1 MDGSGVSSRGDDDAP
16 ILLTT
21 PQSGAEGGSGGSA
34 LRRRG
39 VRLLSYLIGLDGPV
53 ERDVGVL
60 LAQYALWA
68 SCMLVLNKAAVGS
81 VSLDPTVLLLV
92 QLVFACAAVPVM
104 QVAMPVARGALPGG
118 GLLQSLTYMNEPHTN
133 LLPAKVQTYHLF
145 LSLNNLI
152 RCVCVCL
159 RRMRECVPLLEA
171 TLPTQFAE
179 RLGLH
184 DKGGGSVSGGGVGG
198 GGIGGGGG
206 GGAGEVVVVRYFPGI
221 TASLHW
227 LVTGVGFLLSIW
239 CSISTLKHGDVSWYM
254 VLHQVIPVGVC
265 LVDWKF
271 LGHDPPTPLAF
282 GGVAFCLSWAL
293 AVMAWRTGSVV
304 PEMEA
309 GMWGLAW
316 LATMT
321 CYLPMLKRTCM
332 MHKATAL
339 ERVFY
344 SNFAALV
351 VLCMVG
357 TFYYTTRAKDW
368 GGEMAMGTTT
378 TGFGDG
384 FGGGGGGSSG
394 GVEEGGVVVVVKKM
408 SSTLGVGGGGGGG
421 GVEWMAWVYVVVAL
435 SSMVGVALSH
445 VRMNLLT
452 HITATSYA
460 SFGVTA
466 LFPVRVWQSFSRV
479 G

>member
-1 MDGSGVSSRGDDDAP
+1 M
-16 ILLTT
+16 
-21 PQSGAEGGSGGSA
+21 
-34 LRRRG
+34 
-39 VRLLSYLIGLDGPV
+39 
-53 ERDVGVL
+53 
-60 LAQYALWA
+60 
-68 SCMLVLNKAAVGS
+68 
-81 VSLDPTVLLLV
+81 
-92 QLVFACAAVPVM
+92 
-104 QVAMPVARGALPGG
+104 
-118 GLLQSLTYMNEPHTN
+118 
-133 LLPAKVQTYHLF
+133 
-145 LSLNNLI
+145 
-152 RCVCVCL
+152 
-159 RRMRECVPLLEA
+159 
-171 TLPTQFAE
+171 
-179 RLGLH
+179 
-184 DKGGGSVSGGGVGG
+184 GGGSSGVGDHSHSHYR
-198 GGIGGGGG
+198 
-206 GGAGEVVVVRYFPGI
+206 VVVRYFPGI

-227 LVTGVGFLLSIW
+227 LVTGIGFLLSIW

-282 GGVAFCLSWAL
+282 GGVAFCLAWAL
-293 AVMAWRTGSVV
+293 AVMTWRTGSVV

-344 SNFAALV
+344 SNFAALAM
-351 VLCMVG
+351 LCLVG

-368 GGEMAMGTTT
+368 GGEMGPPTE
-378 TGFGDG
+378 GDG
-384 FGGGGGGSSG
+384 SGGIKGAADTSVASGGMLGGVGMSGGDVGRRRLGGMMNYGLRSSPRGLGGERGGGGSLDQAPATTP
-394 GVEEGGVVVVVKKM
+394 M
-408 SSTLGVGGGGGGG
+408 SLTLGVG
-421 GVEWMAWVYVVVAL
+421 GVEWMAWLYVLL
-435 SSMVGVALSH
+435 SSITGVALSH